1 MHLKDSTQVL
11 WPCYRRPSIPSVDR
25 GLTTT
30 LHLHRGHVFDDSGS
44 FLTLQHGVQVKPLH
58 LCLAACIATLATSSA
73 SAGLFTRAAANPSSI
88 FPFTKDV
95 DVIFRAQSDDVP
107 LPPGMQMPIQ
117 PPMYSSPAMGIPPAG
132 STFAQPSMV
141 IPAGGI
147 LGNTPQVPIYD
158 DGPQTVSGQ
167 YYDSPVGQPQQNPS
181 TWNAF
186 SPPILP
192 DPFAAGGAQ
201 QPYAPYGGG
210 YGVSPNPYDIPAGG
224 FSTYGA
230 NGPAPYRQG
239 WQNSLEV
246 EWLWG
251 SATAGAGGG
260 NSSQFGV
267 NYDLAYTTPF
277 IPGWL
282 LTWTNEFRLRN
293 WSGPRGGPGLPGK
306 AFRFGWDFEL
316 ATPKTGPISMKLGV
330 TPSINTDF
338 DGSLGAA
345 AFQLDGRALFIFQ
358 MNQYW
363 DLVLGAAYWDRVDDR
378 IIPYAGLVYRDDFWE
393 WRIMYPESTVSLFL
407 GNEALGSKWAY
418 MRAEYHVEAYDVRT
432 AGGGSD
438 QVELEDYRLMFGFRM
453 DGGLSSWF
461 TEAGWVFD
469 RNIDYGLAANGSY
482 TQNTTAMIRT
492 GWSY

>member
-1 MHLKDSTQVL
+1 M
-11 WPCYRRPSIPSVDR
+11 
-25 GLTTT
+25 
-30 LHLHRGHVFDDSGS
+30 
-44 FLTLQHGVQVKPLH
+44 
-58 LCLAACIATLATSSA
+58 TSSV
-73 SAGLFTRAAANPSSI
+73 SADLFSRAPSRTSI

-95 DVIFRAQSDDVP
+95 DVIFRAQSDQVP
-107 LPPGMQMPIQ
+107 LPPGAQGIALPNQQ
-117 PPMYSSPAMGIPPAG
+117 PMLYGPPNG
-132 STFAQPSMV
+132 NTQPGTYGTQPLV
-141 IPAGGI
+141 IPAGGMP
-147 LGNTPQVPIYD
+147 GQVPQGPIF
-158 DGPQTVSGQ
+158 DGGPKTVSGQ
-167 YYDSPVGQPQQNPS
+167 YYNQPSAQPGVQPAQNPS

-201 QPYAPYGGG
+201 QPYGGSFG
-210 YGVSPNPYDIPAGG
+210 AGPSGTQYDVPAGG

-239 WQNSLEV
+239 WQNSYEI

-251 SATAGAGGG
+251 SGTSGAGRG
-260 NSSQFGV
+260 NSSQFGI
-267 NYDLAYTTPF
+267 NYDLAYTAPF

-282 LTWTNEFRLRN
+282 LTWTNQFRLRN
-293 WSGPRGGPGLPGK
+293 WNGPQGGPGLPGK

-316 ATPKTGPISMKLGV
+316 ATPKSGPISMKFGI
-330 TPSINTDF
+330 TPSLNTDF

-363 DLVLGAAYWDRVDDR
+363 SLVLGAGYWDRVDDR
-378 IIPYAGLVYRDDFWE
+378 IIPYAGLVYRDDYWE
-393 WRIMYPESTVSLFL
+393 WRIMYPETTVSLFL

-453 DGGLSSWF
+453 DGGLNSWF

-469 RNIDYGLAANGSY
+469 RNIDFGLAANGSY

-492 GWSY
+492 GWAF

>member
-1 MHLKDSTQVL
+1 M
-11 WPCYRRPSIPSVDR
+11 
-25 GLTTT
+25 
-30 LHLHRGHVFDDSGS
+30 
-44 FLTLQHGVQVKPLH
+44 KPLH

-73 SAGLFTRAAANPSSI
+73 SADLFSRTAANRSSI
-88 FPFTKDV
+88 FQLSEDV
-95 DVIFRAQSDDVP
+95 DVIFRAQSDQVP
-107 LPPGMQMPIQ
+107 LPPDARGMPVQSMQ
-117 PPMYSSPAMGIPPAG
+117 YGAPAG
-132 STFAQPSMV
+132 MTPPPSTYGTPSLV
-141 IPAGGI
+141 IPAGGV
-147 LGNTPQVPIYD
+147 PQAPLFD
-158 DGPQTVSGQ
+158 GGPQTVSGQ
-167 YYDSPVGQPQQNPS
+167 YYNPAAGQPAQNPS
-181 TWNAF
+181 SWNAF

-192 DPFAAGGAQ
+192 DPFATGGSPQ
-201 QPYAPYGGG
+201 PYGGSFG
-210 YGVSPNPYDIPAGG
+210 PGPNPYEIPAGG

-239 WQNSLEV
+239 WQNSYEI

-251 SATAGAGGG
+251 SGTTGAGRG

-267 NYDLAYTTPF
+267 NYDLAYTAPF

-282 LTWTNEFRLRN
+282 MTWTNEFRLRN
-293 WSGPRGGPGLPGK
+293 WSGPQGGPGLPGK

-316 ATPKTGPISMKLGV
+316 ATPKSGPISMKLGV

-358 MNQYW
+358 MNQNW
-363 DLVLGAAYWDRVDDR
+363 NLVLGAGYWDRVDDR
-378 IIPYAGLVYRDDFWE
+378 IIPYAGLVYRDDYWE
-393 WRIMYPESTVSLFL
+393 WRIMYPESTISLFL

-453 DGGLSSWF
+453 DGGLYSWF

-469 RNIDYGLAANGSY
+469 RNINYGLAANGSY
-482 TQNTTAMIRT
+482 TQNTTAMIRM
-492 GWSY
+492 GWAF